1 MGETNNWN
9 TFKLRS
15 HTIGTAL
22 SEPVPTACARV
33 IHSFLIAST
42 AITARVGHT
51 VVHDCKKKKSW
62 SSNKYI
68 HLPVSHF
75 FHNIDATFVLCFSL
89 YFILTDLP
97 TEIRKTSA
105 MMKPAKEIRISLLLF
120 HIIGVINKINH
131 STDLF
136 VSPRTNFI
144 DIFLTKINQIFT
156 WSIVVVLC
164 PGDH

>member
-1 MGETNNWN
+1 
-9 TFKLRS
+9 
-15 HTIGTAL
+15 
-22 SEPVPTACARV
+22 
-33 IHSFLIAST
+33 
-42 AITARVGHT
+42 
-51 VVHDCKKKKSW
+51 
-62 SSNKYI
+62 
-68 HLPVSHF
+68 
-75 FHNIDATFVLCFSL
+75 
-89 YFILTDLP
+89 
-97 TEIRKTSA
+97 
-105 MMKPAKEIRISLLLF
+105 MMKPAKENRNSLLLF